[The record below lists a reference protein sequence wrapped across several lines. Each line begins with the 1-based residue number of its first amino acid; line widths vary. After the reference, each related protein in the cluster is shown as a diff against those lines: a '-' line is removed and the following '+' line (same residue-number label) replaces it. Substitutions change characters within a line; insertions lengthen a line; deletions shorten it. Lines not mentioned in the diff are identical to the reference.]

1 MALQEPIFA
10 GVRRRPRGKGLRVAL
25 WAVQL
30 LLALIFGMTGV
41 MTLTQPIA
49 ALARMLGWPGS
60 VPAGLVR
67 LIGLAELAA
76 AFGLVFS
83 ALTRIKPA
91 LTSWAAGGLVALMY
105 MAVLFHLAQG
115 EAGALPVT
123 LVEAGLSGFVVWG
136 RTWKA
141 PISPRG

>member
-10 GVRRRPRGKGLRVAL
+10 NVRGPPSGKGLRVTL

-30 LLALIFGMTGV
+30 LLALMFGMTGL
-41 MTLTQPIA
+41 MNLSQPIA
-49 ALARMLGWPGS
+49 VLARMLGWPGS

-67 LIGLAELAA
+67 LVGLAELAA
-76 AFGLVFS
+76 AIGLVFP

-91 LTSWAAGGLVALMY
+91 LTSWAAGGLAALMY
-105 MAVLFHLAQG
+105 MAVLFHLASG
-115 EAGALPVT
+115 EAGALPLT
-123 LVEAGLSGFVVWG
+123 LVVGGLSGFVVWG